1 MAQHNLFQ
9 KKPRLYLDG
18 GMGTMLQKSGMPA
31 GEIPEKYNIEH
42 PEQITAI
49 HKAFLA
55 AGSDIVYANTFGA
68 NRLKMKKSGYSVQEL
83 ISAGIACGKA
93 ATAGTDAM
101 VALDIGPI
109 GQLLEPLGT
118 LKFEEAYD
126 IFREEI
132 EAGTDADL
140 IVIETMT
147 DLYETKAAV
156 LAAKEHS
163 DKPVF
168 VTMTFEENGRT
179 FTGCTVSA
187 MALTL
192 EGLGVD
198 VNCSLGP
205 KELLP
210 VVEEICRWTTLP
222 VIVKPNAG
230 LPDPVTGAFSVLP
243 DDFAEAMAAF
253 AKLGVSVFGG
263 CCGTTPEHL
272 AAAYQKLDSMP
283 VVDRPMPEI
292 PPAICSP
299 SVTIPITEPRIIG
312 ERINPTGKKR
322 FQAALKANDIDY
334 ILEQAVQQTD
344 AGADIFDGSFSVAVQ
359 HFDCDEIRPGSDTAV
374 QSPAC
379 LAASGSNPGDVGS
392 VAVVIVRLA
401 GGRKDVMP
409 SDDAPA
415 KVRMW
420 GDSAVE
426 YGDAAPC
433 PIDMRPMCIRGFD
446 DFTDTIHTKSRLLPF
461 CFSIWKGQERCDCCL
476 HRVKDVL

>member
-42 PEQITAI
+42 PEQITPFT
-49 HKAFLA
+49 KRFWLLA
-55 AGSDIVYANTFGA
+55 RILSMPTPLVQTA
-68 NRLKMKKSGYSVQEL
+68 KMKKSGYSVQEL

-132 EAGTDADL
+132 EAGKDADL

-198 VNCSLGP
+198 ALGVNCSLGP

-222 VIVKPNAG
+222 VIVK
-230 LPDPVTGAFSVLP
+230 
-243 DDFAEAMAAF
+243 
-253 AKLGVSVFGG
+253 
-263 CCGTTPEHL
+263 
-272 AAAYQKLDSMP
+272 QMP
-283 VVDRPMPEI
+283 V
-292 PPAICSP
+292 A
-299 SVTIPITEPRIIG
+299 
-312 ERINPTGKKR
+312 
-322 FQAALKANDIDY
+322 
-334 ILEQAVQQTD
+334 
-344 AGADIFDGSFSVAVQ
+344 
-359 HFDCDEIRPGSDTAV
+359 
-374 QSPAC
+374 
-379 LAASGSNPGDVGS
+379 
-392 VAVVIVRLA
+392 
-401 GGRKDVMP
+401 
-409 SDDAPA
+409 
-415 KVRMW
+415 
-420 GDSAVE
+420 
-426 YGDAAPC
+426 
-433 PIDMRPMCIRGFD
+433 
-446 DFTDTIHTKSRLLPF
+446 
-461 CFSIWKGQERCDCCL
+461 
-476 HRVKDVL
+476 

>member
-140 IVIETMT
+140 IVIETMP

-198 VNCSLGP
+198 ALGVNCSLGP

-222 VIVKPNAG
+222 VIV
-230 LPDPVTGAFSVLP
+230 
-243 DDFAEAMAAF
+243 
-253 AKLGVSVFGG
+253 
-263 CCGTTPEHL
+263 
-272 AAAYQKLDSMP
+272 
-283 VVDRPMPEI
+283 
-292 PPAICSP
+292 
-299 SVTIPITEPRIIG
+299 
-312 ERINPTGKKR
+312 
-322 FQAALKANDIDY
+322 
-334 ILEQAVQQTD
+334 
-344 AGADIFDGSFSVAVQ
+344 
-359 HFDCDEIRPGSDTAV
+359 
-374 QSPAC
+374 
-379 LAASGSNPGDVGS
+379 
-392 VAVVIVRLA
+392 
-401 GGRKDVMP
+401 
-409 SDDAPA
+409 
-415 KVRMW
+415 
-420 GDSAVE
+420 
-426 YGDAAPC
+426 
-433 PIDMRPMCIRGFD
+433 
-446 DFTDTIHTKSRLLPF
+446 
-461 CFSIWKGQERCDCCL
+461 
-476 HRVKDVL
+476 

>member
-147 DLYETKAAV
+147 DLQEARAAL
-156 LAAKEHS
+156 LAAKENS
-163 DKPVF
+163 
-168 VTMTFEENGRT
+168 
-179 FTGCTVSA
+179 S
-187 MALTL
+187 
-192 EGLGVD
+192 
-198 VNCSLGP
+198 
-205 KELLP
+205 
-210 VVEEICRWTTLP
+210 LP
-222 VIVKPNAG
+222 VIVTMTYEERGRTFLALRG
-230 LPDPVTGAFSVLP
+230 Q
-243 DDFAEAMAAF
+243 
-253 AKLGVSVFGG
+253 VSCV
-263 CCGTTPEHL
+263 E
-272 AAAYQKLDSMP
+272 
-283 VVDRPMPEI
+283 
-292 PPAICSP
+292 
-299 SVTIPITEPRIIG
+299 
-312 ERINPTGKKR
+312 TGKKP
-322 FQAALKANDIDY
+322 Y
-334 ILEQAVQQTD
+334 V
-344 AGADIFDGSFSVAVQ
+344 
-359 HFDCDEIRPGSDTAV
+359 
-374 QSPAC
+374 
-379 LAASGSNPGDVGS
+379 VGS
-392 VAVVIVRLA
+392 TGDKAELFSQIDRDGWNECHVIARGHTLIHLINGHVMSVVV
-401 GGRKDVMP
+401 
-409 SDDAPA
+409 DDDP
-415 KVRMW
+415 
-420 GDSAVE
+420 
-426 YGDAAPC
+426 
-433 PIDMRPMCIRGFD
+433 
-446 DFTDTIHTKSRLLPF
+446 
-461 CFSIWKGQERCDCCL
+461 QERTSEGLIGMQVHVGPPMKIEFRNIRLKTD
-476 HRVKDVL
+476 RKEVSGR